1 MNSMSPTVSL
11 AAKAAVVI
19 AVLAVSLVLWGPA
32 MEYPTTVSQVE
43 SSGGGDV
50 VLTLD
55 KSVRQVTA
63 AAIDG
68 FVDWLTVKGSWLFDG
83 LSDFVTHVL
92 VFISRSLLWIPVAGP
107 GPVVGPVRLR
117 RRPLAASGLHPW
129 CASIHWL
136 HGPVESDD

>member
-68 FVDWLTVKGSWLFDG
+68 FVDWLTVKGSG
-83 LSDFVTHVL
+83 CSTASA
-92 VFISRSLLWIPVAGP
+92 IS
-107 GPVVGPVRLR
+107 
-117 RRPLAASGLHPW
+117 
-129 CASIHWL
+129 
-136 HGPVESDD
+136 